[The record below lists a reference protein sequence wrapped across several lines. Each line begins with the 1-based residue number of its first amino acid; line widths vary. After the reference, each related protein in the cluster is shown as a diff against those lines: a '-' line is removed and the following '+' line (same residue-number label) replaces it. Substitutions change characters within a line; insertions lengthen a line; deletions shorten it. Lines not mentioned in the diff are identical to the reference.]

1 MLSKNT
7 HNSYLTTKN
16 SNRNVKY
23 NQRHRKYLQS
33 RHGSK
38 KIEIISM
45 NKLTISKICD
55 QTL

>member
-1 MLSKNT
+1 MEMRGKS
-7 HNSYLTTKN
+7 H
-16 SNRNVKY
+16 SNFDTITESLVFAM
-23 NQRHRKYLQS
+23 LQS